1 MNIPRSIQAGGLW
14 WTIKTDPDLSE
25 TSDDHLMSGIT
36 LPAKL
41 RIKTRGPQQEH
52 HGHVRLT
59 LLHEVLHA
67 VYRGGATC
75 ETGLE
80 EWQI

>member
-41 RIKTRGPQQEH
+41 PRCRREPVTS
-52 HGHVRLT
+52 
-59 LLHEVLHA
+59 
-67 VYRGGATC
+67 
-75 ETGLE
+75 
-80 EWQI
+80 